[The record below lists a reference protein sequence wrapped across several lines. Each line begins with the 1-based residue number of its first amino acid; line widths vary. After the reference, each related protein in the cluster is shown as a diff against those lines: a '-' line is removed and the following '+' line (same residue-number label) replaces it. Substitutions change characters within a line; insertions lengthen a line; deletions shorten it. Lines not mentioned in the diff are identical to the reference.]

1 VRDVPNEALIVE
13 DLVKYFPP
21 ALSGWRA
28 LVQPF
33 TRLTERALDGVS
45 FTVGAGEILA
55 LVGANGAGKSTLLRV
70 LATLLVPTRARARVA
85 GHDVEHES
93 AAVRRRIGFH
103 TGSDAAFYSRLTGRE
118 NLEFLAAL
126 NNLSRT
132 ETARSI
138 AAVTELLGLS
148 ASLDKQVRTLSTGN
162 VHRLGLARALLHRP
176 EVLLLDE
183 PTRSLDPLTAAE
195 FRRFLKNELVRQRGT
210 TLVFASHALSEIEQI
225 AGRMALLHEGR
236 LAAWDAPRCVMEQ
249 AGAATLEEAMEK
261 LTGRAPAGDQPSAA
275 RDKR

>member
-1 VRDVPNEALIVE
+1 MAAETLIVE
-13 DLVKYFPP
+13 NLVKYFPP

-70 LATLLVPTRARARVA
+70 LATLLVPTRGHACVA
-85 GHDVEHES
+85 GHDVEREP

-118 NLEFLAAL
+118 NLEFFAAL
-126 NNLSRT
+126 NNLDRADASK
-132 ETARSI
+132 SI
-138 AAVTELLGLS
+138 AQVTELLGLG
-148 ASLDKQVRTLSTGN
+148 ASLDKQIRTLSTGN

-176 EVLLLDE
+176 SVLLLDE

-210 TLVFASHALSEIEQI
+210 TLIFASHTPPEIEQI
-225 AGRMALLHEGR
+225 AGRMALLHEGK
-236 LAAWDAPRCVMEQ
+236 LAAWDAPHRVMEQ
-249 AGAATLEEAMEK
+249 AGSQTLEEAMER
-261 LTGRAPAGDQPSAA
+261 LTGRAPAGDRA
-275 RDKR
+275 

>member
-1 VRDVPNEALIVE
+1 VPNEALIVE
-13 DLVKYFPP
+13 NLVKYFPP

-70 LATLLVPTRARARVA
+70 LATLLVPTRGRARVA
-85 GHDVEHES
+85 GHDVERES

-118 NLEFLAAL
+118 NLEFFAAL
-126 NNLSRT
+126 NNLSRG

-236 LAAWDAPRCVMEQ
+236 LAAWDAPRRVMEQ

-261 LTGRAPAGDQPSAA
+261 LTGRALAGDQPSAA